1 MLIYSG
7 IFPYL
12 KLTVQSSCEGMP
24 LLYCKSRGLSR
35 AFAEIIRL
43 NFSKA
48 ISFNPYSIRIFA
60 FALFQLIIRFISN
73 LWLIEKFDLSKIIV
87 VDSVITFSTFIF
99 SFLPL
104 VLI

>member
-12 KLTVQSSCEGMP
+12 KLTVQSSCDGMP

-35 AFAEIIRL
+35 AFAEIIRF

-48 ISFNPYSIRIFA
+48 IAFNPYSIRIFT

-73 LWLIEKFDLSKIIV
+73 LWLIEKFDLSKIIAA
-87 VDSVITFSTFIF
+87 DCIITLFSFLF